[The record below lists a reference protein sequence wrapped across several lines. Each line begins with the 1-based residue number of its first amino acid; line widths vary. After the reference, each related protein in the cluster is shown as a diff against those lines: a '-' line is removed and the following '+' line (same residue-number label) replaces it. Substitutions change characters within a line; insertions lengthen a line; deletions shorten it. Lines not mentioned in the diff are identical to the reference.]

1 MYKNPYEIRLCY
13 LISVS
18 LEIRFRRIQITACSY
33 YTQGLGH
40 SLGQGSEFSIPNA
53 KRPHDRKIDF
63 LSCGLE
69 KQRMERLFTPPDFSL
84 VSSLQRGSTASFFLS
99 YPCASVS
106 YQRFLNGSCIK
117 DTLIESQNSIESA
130 FPLLYHGFH
139 FGKYPFPHFS
149 SC

>member
-1 MYKNPYEIRLCY
+1 MALDILWDREVNFPFL
-13 LISVS
+13 
-18 LEIRFRRIQITACSY
+18 
-33 YTQGLGH
+33 
-40 SLGQGSEFSIPNA
+40 PNA

-69 KQRMERLFTPPDFSL
+69 KQRVERLFTPPDFSL

-99 YPCASVS
+99 YLCASVS
-106 YQRFLNGSCIK
+106 YQRFLNGSCVK

-130 FPLLYHGFH
+130 FPLLYHGFY